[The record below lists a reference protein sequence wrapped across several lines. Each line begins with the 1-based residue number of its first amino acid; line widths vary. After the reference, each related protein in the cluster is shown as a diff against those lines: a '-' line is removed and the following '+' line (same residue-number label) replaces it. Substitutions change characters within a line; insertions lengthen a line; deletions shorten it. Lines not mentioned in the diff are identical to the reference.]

1 MFSINYIICM
11 QKCTSARNDESKRRS
26 CSTNERRAQSS
37 PDATE
42 KIMQNTTLNW
52 CAFSWVH
59 LHTSLCS
66 LRIYEYET
74 AGIGSWCIVESDH
87 KLWIVKTA
95 KRNYVVHIPKW
106 IFRVFCCHCRSDINT
121 VHCICCIPSN
131 SGTIN
136 TLHEPAEKWQHF
148 CWCQR
153 SKRQPTESEVKWT
166 VWTIHN
172 VFWASATRWNH
183 KTINCINNYRFCHCC
198 YTFNSMQIAN
208 FIFYI

>member
-1 MFSINYIICM
+1 MHKCKKWRVEAALLFHQWTASAIFAWCNGKNNAKYNTQLMRIFSI
-11 QKCTSARNDESKRRS
+11 
-26 CSTNERRAQSS
+26 
-37 PDATE
+37 
-42 KIMQNTTLNW
+42 
-52 CAFSWVH
+52 SWVH

-74 AGIGSWCIVESDH
+74 AGIRSWCIVESDH

-106 IFRVFCCHCRSDINT
+106 IFRAFCCHCRSDINT